1 LPTNLTA
8 VRISRPVDER
18 RKGVKQKARSNIFFK
33 TNSATTKTKS
43 SPQFDAKKTK
53 LDENG

>member
-1 LPTNLTA
+1 M
-8 VRISRPVDER
+8 I
-18 RKGVKQKARSNIFFK
+18 GVKAQNKKLEATFSSK
-33 TNSATTKTKS
+33 PTPTTKTKS